1 LGYKNPTLVEI
12 YSEIYLEP
20 GSLTE
25 ARFFDV
31 VPKLKDAGF
40 SEIEMGTAGL
50 SLEFQAGQGLRP
62 KEKPR
67 VRCWKPGKRELA
79 QVGEDLLVV
88 NLMGDYPGWSSFL
101 QLFTQ
106 VCDAVRKGLGTV
118 PARSLS
124 LRTIDRFTVPK
135 SDFLVG
141 DYLQVGG
148 PLIPSWYKNSRE
160 SIDVTVG
167 KGFLPHDGRNRVIA
181 VAVRT
186 IAEPV
191 MIEMQ
196 AAFHNTVSANDDL
209 KNLLETLH
217 AESNETFESLI
228 TDRTRNAI
236 MGGQK

>member
-25 ARFFDV
+25 GRFFDV

-40 SEIEMGTAGL
+40 SEIEMTTAGL
-50 SLEFQAGQGLRP
+50 TLDIQPGQGFRP

-79 QVGEDLLVV
+79 QVGEDLLVI
-88 NLMGDYPGWSSFL
+88 NLTGDYPGWNAFL

-106 VCDAVRKGLGTV
+106 VCDAVRKGLGSV
-118 PARSLS
+118 PAGSLS
-124 LRTIDRFTVPK
+124 LRTMDRFTVPK
-135 SDFLVG
+135 DGFLVS

-148 PLIPSWYKNSRE
+148 PLVPSWYKNSRE
-160 SIDVTVG
+160 SMDITVG
-167 KGFLPHDGRNRVIA
+167 KGFLPHDGRNRVIG

-186 IAEPV
+186 IADPV
-191 MIEMQ
+191 TIEMQ
-196 AAFHNTVSANDDL
+196 AAFHNTVSANNDL
-209 KNLLETLH
+209 KDLLETLH
-217 AESNETFESLI
+217 SESNDTFESLI
-228 TDRTRNAI
+228 TDRTRKAI

>member
-50 SLEFQAGQGLRP
+50 SLEFQAGHGLRS

-88 NLMGDYPGWSSFL
+88 NLMGDYPGWNSFL

-118 PARSLS
+118 PASSLS
-124 LRTIDRFTVPK
+124 LRTMDRFTVPK
-135 SDFLVG
+135 NGFLVG

-148 PLIPSWYKNSRE
+148 PLVPSWYKDSRE
-160 SIDVTVG
+160 SMDVTVG
-167 KGFLPHDGRNRVIA
+167 KGFLPHDGRNRVIS

-191 MIEMQ
+191 MIETQ

-209 KNLLETLH
+209 KNVLETLH
-217 AESNETFESLI
+217 SESNETFESLI
-228 TDRTRNAI
+228 TNRTRNVI
-236 MGGQK
+236 MGGLK